1 MPHSDVEMMNVK
13 NWQLSCMKVPLYKY
27 GMKSVLALG
36 DGFIVDATY
45 HFSAI
50 DLVLYSLA

>member
-1 MPHSDVEMMNVK
+1 MPPSDMEMMDVK

-36 DGFIVDATY
+36 VGFIIDATY